1 MAQEFPRQGSP
12 DDVVRAELARADRL
26 RRLRESG
33 LRLWRTAPW
42 MAAACALVA
51 AIGRL
56 AGWPALLSVT
66 LLAAA
71 LASLGVYAVYARR
84 VRPVTDADAAAID
97 AHARLGGELRSA
109 HWFADLP
116 AVTAAEAGD
125 DDRNPWIEFHL
136 ARAAERLRA
145 IDWSALY
152 PTEPASR
159 EKTATALLTV
169 FVLVVALF
177 VPGRS
182 PLSALSPDE
191 STADPARHAAAIPA
205 GLLPPEL
212 RKQIEAL
219 LATAEGSTGRSLT
232 ASEVRD
238 LLKKLDELRAA
249 RADAQRGTD
258 PRPGELTKADAKAL
272 AERARRDSENASLE
286 PEVRDALTDLSNK
299 LTEDVQSQSA
309 AAKDAREAAG
319 AKDTQ
324 QGDTAQ
330 SASSSDKQDG
340 SVQSMK
346 EAAASGGVGIV
357 MMAQENGSPSKEA
370 GLGLGGG
377 AGDKGGEGSLA
388 DLGAALRKE
397 TVEAKTDNPGENV
410 FTGVKRKTEHGDA
423 TVAYTHVQPGAAERG
438 HSTAP
443 PTVPDSRK
451 AAVRSYFTRK
461 Q

>member
-1 MAQEFPRQGSP
+1 
-12 DDVVRAELARADRL
+12 V
-26 RRLRESG
+26 
-33 LRLWRTAPW
+33 
-42 MAAACALVA
+42 CALVA
-51 AIGRL
+51 AAGRL
-56 AGWPALLSVT
+56 AGWPGLLSIT

-71 LASLGVYAVYARR
+71 LTTLAVYALFTRR
-84 VRPVTDADAAAID
+84 PHPVTDTDAVDLDTRAN
-97 AHARLGGELRSA
+97 LKGELRSA
-109 HWFADLP
+109 FWFAQHD
-116 AVTAAEAGD
+116 A
-125 DDRNPWIEFHL
+125 RSPWIDFHL
-136 ARAAERLRA
+136 TRAAERLRA
-145 IDWSALY
+145 VDWTALY
-152 PTEPASR
+152 PIERASR
-159 EKTATALLTV
+159 EKAATALMTA

-182 PLSALSPDE
+182 PLSALSSE
-191 STADPARHAAAIPA
+191 SHTADAARHATAIPA

-219 LATAEGSTGRSLT
+219 LATAESSEGRSLT

-238 LLKKLDELRAA
+238 LLKKLDELRAGKSDGPA
-249 RADAQRGTD
+249 RKD
-258 PRPGELTKADAKAL
+258 ELTKADAKAL

-299 LTEDVQSQSA
+299 LTDDVQSQSTS
-309 AAKDAREAAG
+309 AKDAREAAG
-319 AKDTQ
+319 TKDTQ

-330 SASSSDKQDG
+330 SASASDKQDG

-377 AGDKGGEGSLA
+377 AGDKNGGGSLA

-423 TVAYTHVQPGAAERG
+423 TVAYSHVQPGTAERG

-443 PTVPDSRK
+443 PAVPDSRK
-451 AAVRSYFTRK
+451 AAVRGYFTRK

>member
-1 MAQEFPRQGSP
+1 
-12 DDVVRAELARADRL
+12 V
-26 RRLRESG
+26 
-33 LRLWRTAPW
+33 
-42 MAAACALVA
+42 
-51 AIGRL
+51 I
-56 AGWPALLSVT
+56 
-66 LLAAA
+66 
-71 LASLGVYAVYARR
+71 
-84 VRPVTDADAAAID
+84 
-97 AHARLGGELRSA
+97 
-109 HWFADLP
+109 
-116 AVTAAEAGD
+116 
-125 DDRNPWIEFHL
+125 
-136 ARAAERLRA
+136 
-145 IDWSALY
+145 
-152 PTEPASR
+152 
-159 EKTATALLTV
+159 
-169 FVLVVALF
+169 ALF

-182 PLSALSPDE
+182 PLSALSPDGAP
-191 STADPARHAAAIPA
+191 ADAVRHAAAIPA
-205 GLLPPEL
+205 ELLPLEL

-238 LLKKLDELRAA
+238 LLKKLDELRAGTS
-249 RADAQRGTD
+249 DAQRAD
-258 PRPGELTKADAKAL
+258 PRKGELTKADAKAL

-377 AGDKGGEGSLA
+377 AGDKGGGGSLA

-410 FTGVKRKTEHGDA
+410 FTGVKRKTEQGDA

-443 PTVPDSRK
+443 PAVPDSRK
-451 AAVRSYFTRK
+451 AAVRGYFTRK